1 MDNTVSV
8 LQNNLH
14 QFGDARGAI
23 SQMADNIEM
32 QEQYLTSITSSMKE
46 IEEIVYSNTAVSEE
60 NTAMAEEMISQAE
73 NLNQKIQMFE

>member
-1 MDNTVSV
+1 
-8 LQNNLH
+8 
-14 QFGDARGAI
+14 
-23 SQMADNIEM
+23 M